1 MQYKSVHEAGE
12 GRRERRKDS
21 SFLGQITAPS
31 QKPSLSQFRQL
42 TNTSSFA
49 VSQLRFPRKKKKKK
63 KNQIYRASVVSFS
76 IDEVMRIFFPT
87 SKTSKNQWKKRLR
100 SSGGGG
106 GEEMLLREATPLD
119 PRSRVVRSRG
129 REVCTVSS
137 QLWAP
142 RPPLSGRSDRRR
154 RRRSRRG
161 RLGACFLP
169 S

>member
-63 KNQIYRASVVSFS
+63 NQIYRASVVSFS

-106 GEEMLLREATPLD
+106 GRKCCCGRRHRLIRGVAWSDLAAA
-119 PRSRVVRSRG
+119 RSARLAL
-129 REVCTVSS
+129 SS
-137 QLWAP
+137 GLP
-142 RPPLSGRSDRRR
+142 G
-154 RRRSRRG
+154 RRSPADPTAAAAAG
-161 RLGACFLP
+161 EGG
-169 S
+169 

>member
-63 KNQIYRASVVSFS
+63 NQIYRASVVSFS
-76 IDEVMRIFFPT
+76 IDEVMRIFFPHF
-87 SKTSKNQWKKRLR
+87 QDQQEPVEKKAVIF
-100 SSGGGG
+100 GGGG
-106 GEEMLLREATPLD
+106 GGKCCCGRRHRLIRGVAWSDLAAA
-119 PRSRVVRSRG
+119 RSARLAL
-129 REVCTVSS
+129 SS
-137 QLWAP
+137 GLP
-142 RPPLSGRSDRRR
+142 G
-154 RRRSRRG
+154 RRSPADPTAAAAAAAG
-161 RLGACFLP
+161 EGG
-169 S
+169 

>member
-63 KNQIYRASVVSFS
+63 NQIYRASVVSFS
-76 IDEVMRIFFPT
+76 IDEVMRIFFPHF
-87 SKTSKNQWKKRLR
+87 QDQQEPVEKKAVIF
-100 SSGGGG
+100 GGGG
-106 GEEMLLREATPLD
+106 GRKCCCGRRHRLIRGVAWSDLAAA
-119 PRSRVVRSRG
+119 RSARLAL
-129 REVCTVSS
+129 SS
-137 QLWAP
+137 GLP
-142 RPPLSGRSDRRR
+142 G
-154 RRRSRRG
+154 RRSPADPTAAAAAAAG
-161 RLGACFLP
+161 EGG
-169 S
+169 

>member
-63 KNQIYRASVVSFS
+63 NQIYRASVVSFS
-76 IDEVMRIFFPT
+76 IDEVMRIFFPHF
-87 SKTSKNQWKKRLR
+87 QDQQEPVEKKAVIF
-100 SSGGGG
+100 GGGG
-106 GEEMLLREATPLD
+106 GGEMLLREATPLD

>member
-106 GEEMLLREATPLD
+106 GRKCCCGRRHRLIRGVAWSDLAAA
-119 PRSRVVRSRG
+119 RSARLAL
-129 REVCTVSS
+129 SS
-137 QLWAP
+137 GLP
-142 RPPLSGRSDRRR
+142 G
-154 RRRSRRG
+154 RRSPADPTAAAAAAAG
-161 RLGACFLP
+161 EGG
-169 S
+169 

>member
-63 KNQIYRASVVSFS
+63 NQIYRASVVSFS
-76 IDEVMRIFFPT
+76 IDEVMRIFFPHF
-87 SKTSKNQWKKRLR
+87 QDQQEPVEKKAVIF
-100 SSGGGG
+100 GGGG
-106 GEEMLLREATPLD
+106 GGGKCCCGRRHRLIRGVAWSDLAAA
-119 PRSRVVRSRG
+119 RSARLAL
-129 REVCTVSS
+129 SS
-137 QLWAP
+137 GLP
-142 RPPLSGRSDRRR
+142 G
-154 RRRSRRG
+154 RRSPADPTAAAAAAAG
-161 RLGACFLP
+161 EGG
-169 S
+169 

>member
-63 KNQIYRASVVSFS
+63 NQIYRASVVSFS
-76 IDEVMRIFFPT
+76 IDEVMRIFFPHF
-87 SKTSKNQWKKRLR
+87 QDQQEPVEKKAVIF
-100 SSGGGG
+100 GGGG
-106 GEEMLLREATPLD
+106 GGRKCCCGRRHRLIRGVAWSDLAAA
-119 PRSRVVRSRG
+119 RSARLAL
-129 REVCTVSS
+129 SS
-137 QLWAP
+137 GLP
-142 RPPLSGRSDRRR
+142 G
-154 RRRSRRG
+154 RRSPADPTAAAAAAAG
-161 RLGACFLP
+161 EGG
-169 S
+169 

>member
-63 KNQIYRASVVSFS
+63 NQIYRASVVSFS
-76 IDEVMRIFFPT
+76 IDEVMRIFFPHF
-87 SKTSKNQWKKRLR
+87 QDQQEPVEKKAVIF
-100 SSGGGG
+100 GGGG
-106 GEEMLLREATPLD
+106 RKCCCGRRHRLIRGVAWSDLAAA
-119 PRSRVVRSRG
+119 RSARLAL
-129 REVCTVSS
+129 SS
-137 QLWAP
+137 GLP
-142 RPPLSGRSDRRR
+142 G
-154 RRRSRRG
+154 RRSPADPTAAAAAAAG
-161 RLGACFLP
+161 EGG
-169 S
+169 